1 MRRVVIASFVAF
13 GLCASAHAQD
23 SRWPAPESLFSGI
36 VQERDIAL
44 IFGYAREALSA
55 AAEGRDAAPPEE
67 LTQRAEAIGGEMR
80 RRGVAAGRALL
91 DAIESAVRD
100 TVREPARQSLPR
112 DPGRRI

>member
-1 MRRVVIASFVAF
+1 MRRVVVASFVAF
-13 GLCASAHAQD
+13 SLCASAHAED
-23 SRWPAPESLFSGI
+23 SRWPLPETLFSGI

-55 AAEGRDAAPPEE
+55 AVEGRDAAPPEE
-67 LTQRAEAIGGEMR
+67 LTQRAEAIGSEMK
-80 RRGVAAGRALL
+80 RRGAVAGRAIL

-100 TVREPARQSLPR
+100 AVREPRRPSLPL

>member
-1 MRRVVIASFVAF
+1 MRHVAIASFVAF
-13 GLCASAHAQD
+13 GLCMSAHAED
-23 SRWPAPESLFSGI
+23 LRGPLPESLISGI

-55 AAEGRDAAPPEE
+55 AMEGRDVAPPEE
-67 LTQRAEAIGGEMR
+67 LTQRAEAIGGEMK

-91 DAIESAVRD
+91 DAIESAVHD
-100 TVREPARQSLPR
+100 SVRAPRRPSLPL

>member
-1 MRRVVIASFVAF
+1 VTRFAVATFVAF
-13 GLCASAHAQD
+13 GLCASAHAED
-23 SRWPAPESLFSGI
+23 SRGPPPESLFGGI

-55 AAEGRDAAPPEE
+55 AVEGREVAPPEE
-67 LTQRAEAIGGEMR
+67 LTQRAEAIGGEMK
-80 RRGVAAGRALL
+80 RRGFAAGRAIL

-100 TVREPARQSLPR
+100 TVREPRRQSLPR